1 MADRY
6 WPGQDPVGRSFAT
19 AADPKH
25 LLTIVGVTGNVRMNE
40 LYGPFELVYYRPIT
54 QSYAGVETLQIRS
67 SRNPQELQS
76 EVRNLV
82 QSLSPTLPIYGVRKM
97 SEVVHGGNGL
107 LLFEIGAGL
116 PATLGLLGL
125 VLTLVGLYGLT
136 SYTVSQR
143 TQEIGIRMALGAQRH
158 DILRVIG
165 REGFTVIAAGLTTGL
180 LVAFI
185 VGQLVSDFLVGV
197 APTDPITYMGVSVL
211 LAMIAMLATY
221 VPVRR
226 ASHVDPIVALRHE

>member
-6 WPGQDPVGRSFAT
+6 WPGQDAVGRSFAT
-19 AADPKH
+19 ATDPSH
-25 LLTIVGVTGNVRMNE
+25 PLTIVGITGNVRMSE
-40 LYGPFELVYYRPIT
+40 LYGPFELVYYRPIM
-54 QSYAGVETLQIRS
+54 QSYTGVETLQIRS
-67 SRNPQELQS
+67 RHSPQELQT
-76 EVRNLV
+76 EVRNIA
-82 QSLSPTLPIYGVRKM
+82 QSLSPTLPIYGVRRM
-97 SEVVHGGNGL
+97 SEVLHGGNGL
-107 LLFEIGAGL
+107 LLFEVGASL

-165 REGFTVIAAGLTTGL
+165 SQGFAVIACGLTTGL

-185 VGQLVSDFLVGV
+185 VAQLVGDFLVGV
-197 APTDPITYMGVSVL
+197 APTDPITYLGVSVL
-211 LAMIAMLATY
+211 LAMIALLATY
-221 VPVRR
+221 VPVRK
-226 ASHVDPIVALRHE
+226 ASHVDPVVALRHE